1 MSCPRLRSS
10 LRPATALRR
19 RSLAAAT
26 PALLRRRCASTSP
39 TAPSSPWAVL
49 GVARGADLDECKD
62 AYRRLALSLHPDTN
76 PSADAATQFLAVV
89 DAYQEIAGGDA
100 RGGGAAGPSGV
111 RSVGGVLVITIDAL
125 RRDPRYAVYT
135 CRLTL
140 EETEGDEG
148 SPRDP
153 SPPTAHDDAAA
164 ADSLSAEAVH
174 HEVACSLWDSVADL
188 RQQLQHELEL
198 PPRLRY
204 DSLRG
209 RSGGHE
215 LIYRSQLMGEH
226 LLLQD
231 YGVVDG
237 DTIHFAVR
245 QQL

>member
-1 MSCPRLRSS
+1 MFARRQ
-10 LRPATALRR
+10 AAAALRR
-19 RSLAAAT
+19 SLPAT
-26 PALLRRRCASTSP
+26 TPTALLLRRCVSTSP
-39 TAPSSPWAVL
+39 SATSPWAVL

-62 AYRRLALSLHPDTN
+62 AYRKLALSLHPDTN

-89 DAYQEIAGGDA
+89 DAYQQIAGGDA

-135 CRLTL
+135 CRLAL
-140 EETEGDEG
+140 EEEDEG
-148 SPRDP
+148 EVGDGTPRRSS
-153 SPPTAHDDAAA
+153 SPPPASHDDAAA
-164 ADSLSAEAVH
+164 ADSLSADAVH
-174 HEVACSLWDSVADL
+174 REVACSLWDSVADL

-237 DTIHFAVR
+237 DTMHFAVR